1 MECGDLSPLSSLH
14 RLVGA
19 AEPRGSGSSK
29 FDGVLAQDGD
39 KSPAESGDESP
50 HSTSPSR
57 RIVLKTSLAA
67 AAPAANVLPAAER
80 KENSAAALTDTNVT
94 LGRWPFRR
102 CPLDETPA
110 LVAKLREHNVTEAWA
125 GTFDGLLHKD
135 IAAANTRLAA
145 ECRAH
150 AGLLVPFG
158 SVNPKLPD
166 WEEELRRCS
175 EVHRMPGIRLHPNY
189 HGYKL
194 DDPAFAR
201 LLALAAERK
210 LIVQLAVIMEEERTL
225 HPLVQVPPVDTAPL
239 PGLLKQMPQLRLVLL
254 NAFRT
259 VRGEPLLRLA
269 AVGAHFEIA
278 MLEGAGGVANLAKQ
292 IRVERIL
299 FGSHAPLFYFES
311 AALKLKESVLTP
323 EQDRAVRN
331 GNAQRLRA

>member
-1 MECGDLSPLSSLH
+1 MNEGFPRRAFVKLASTASLAVLAP
-14 RLVGA
+14 RPSAA
-19 AEPRGSGSSK
+19 AEPK
-29 FDGVLAQDGD
+29 Q
-39 KSPAESGDESP
+39 PP
-50 HSTSPSR
+50 
-57 RIVLKTSLAA
+57 
-67 AAPAANVLPAAER
+67 PAALI
-80 KENSAAALTDTNVT
+80 DTNVT
-94 LGRWPFRR
+94 LSRWPFRR

-110 LVAKLREHNVTEAWA
+110 LVAKLREHGVTQAWA

-135 IAAANTRLAA
+135 LANANARLAA

-166 WEEELRRCS
+166 WEEELRRCA

-201 LLALAAERK
+201 LLTRAAEKK
-210 LIVQLAVIMEEERTL
+210 LIVQLAIVMEDERTL
-225 HPLVQVPPVDTAPL
+225 HPLVQVPPVDTGPL
-239 PGLLKQMPQLRLVLL
+239 VDLLKKTPGLRLQLL

-259 VRGEPLLRLA
+259 LRGEPLLRLA
-269 AVGAHFEIA
+269 AAGAHVEIA
-278 MLEGAGGVANLAKQ
+278 TLEGVAGVANLFKQ
-292 IRVERIL
+292 LPAERLL

-323 EQDRAVRN
+323 EQDRALRS
-331 GNAQRLRA
+331 GNALRLRA

>member
-1 MECGDLSPLSSLH
+1 VFPSPW
-14 RLVGA
+14 G
-19 AEPRGSGSSK
+19 EGRGEGGRRNASPGS
-29 FDGVLAQDGD
+29 FD
-39 KSPAESGDESP
+39 S
-50 HSTSPSR
+50 SR
-57 RIVLKTSLAA
+57 RTFLKTSVAAASLAA
-67 AAPAANVLPAAER
+67 LASPTFAAPKPA
-80 KENSAAALTDTNVT
+80 SSSSIVDTNVT

-166 WEEELRRCS
+166 WEEELRRCA

-292 IRVERIL
+292 IPVDRML